1 MIALDPIKS
10 RKWKASSKEKGE
22 AKISTRRARTNPRPR
37 NLTKRKL
44 YAIPLQEGFSSKS
57 TWAQEHKKRRKRN
70 ARSMA
75 EDVINSNFAT
85 VTMNFR
91 TTDWLLPRGL
101 QQNYGAGDYLE
112 ESQRIEPTT
121 QELVKLNKDFIR
133 CGSLA
138 TFNYINKIMAEHPS
152 IYSDSE
158 DIQIR
163 RDILKTIVKG
173 MHHWDD
179 GLKDSDDSF
188 SLALTTLEPLKTILG
203 DNDAVIQRVE
213 GYLDIA
219 APSLFPS

>member
-1 MIALDPIKS
+1 
-10 RKWKASSKEKGE
+10 
-22 AKISTRRARTNPRPR
+22 
-37 NLTKRKL
+37 
-44 YAIPLQEGFSSKS
+44 
-57 TWAQEHKKRRKRN
+57 
-70 ARSMA
+70 MA

-213 GYLDIA
+213 GLTAQKKGRGKDEDSSESA
-219 APSLFPS
+219 SRSSTSCSTKPPKASKSDQQDVAGASKASTESKRTKVKQLTEATLGPDELQKEFDDQES